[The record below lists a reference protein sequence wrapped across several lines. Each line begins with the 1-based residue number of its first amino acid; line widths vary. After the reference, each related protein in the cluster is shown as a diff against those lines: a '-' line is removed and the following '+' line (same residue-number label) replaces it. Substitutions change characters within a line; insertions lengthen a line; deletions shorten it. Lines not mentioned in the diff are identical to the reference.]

1 MIHFI
6 FFIFIGKSISKHQV
20 PKNLKYCVLRA
31 MLHLIWGNHI
41 IMDTSFWNNLYLC
54 VSVSI
59 IVWRKKYV
67 VDKCSLSSF
76 ITCLCWNMGYTHI
89 GPLSLILKF
98 IKISQPF
105 YQLWQPKSN
114 DVWWPAWQPFI
125 KLPIRPWSPTL
136 FSWDSSL
143 AAPALTGRAL
153 RDNSWQKAKNLTN
166 ASYEFKVMCSTIT
179 EVCRNK
185 VVYATVLCTCHF
197 NLPVSSFQHATY
209 VNYHV
214 ENLQTN
220 SKLNLN
226 TCIFNKL
233 YFFFISIFFLNSHFE

>member
-1 MIHFI
+1 
-6 FFIFIGKSISKHQV
+6 
-20 PKNLKYCVLRA
+20 
-31 MLHLIWGNHI
+31 
-41 IMDTSFWNNLYLC
+41 
-54 VSVSI
+54 
-59 IVWRKKYV
+59 
-67 VDKCSLSSF
+67 
-76 ITCLCWNMGYTHI
+76 MGYTHI

-125 KLPIRPWSPTL
+125 KPPIRPWSPTL

-166 ASYEFKVMCSTIT
+166 ASYEFKVMCSTVT

-185 VVYATVLCTCHF
+185 VVHATVLCTCHF

-214 ENLQTN
+214 KNLQTN

-233 YFFFISIFFLNSHFE
+233 YFFFISIFFLKLTLWITAIQSDKKKESESKFRDLLNSRL

>member
-1 MIHFI
+1 ML
-6 FFIFIGKSISKHQV
+6 FFSFLLENPFPNTKFQKTW
-20 PKNLKYCVLRA
+20 R
-31 MLHLIWGNHI
+31 MLHMIWGKYV
-41 IMDTSFWNNLYLC
+41 IMDTSFWNKPYLC

-59 IVWRKKYV
+59 IVKRQKKCV

-76 ITCLCWNMGYTHI
+76 ITCLCWNMGYMRF
-89 GPLSLILKF
+89 GPLSLILKL

-125 KLPIRPWSPTL
+125 KLPIRPWSLTL

-166 ASYEFKVMCSTIT
+166 ASYEFKVKGMCSTIT

-185 VVYATVLCTCHF
+185 VVYATVMCTS
-197 NLPVSSFQHATY
+197 L
-209 VNYHV
+209 
-214 ENLQTN
+214 
-220 SKLNLN
+220 
-226 TCIFNKL
+226 
-233 YFFFISIFFLNSHFE
+233 